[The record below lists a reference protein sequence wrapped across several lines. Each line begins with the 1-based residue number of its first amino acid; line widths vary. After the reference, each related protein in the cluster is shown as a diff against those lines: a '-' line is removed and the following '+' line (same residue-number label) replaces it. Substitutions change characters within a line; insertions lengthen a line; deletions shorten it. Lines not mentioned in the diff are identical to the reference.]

1 MLLML
6 VRLAF
11 HHLIHPGLAA
21 GDIKILVVSKA
32 LFPHG
37 DVTAAGPGGVAY
49 LVVCRE
55 AVDHCSPVRIGN
67 HRQVVRFVIQPLA
80 VQGVVAP
87 VVRILFVQVTGL
99 LVSQHSRRG
108 VTLAEAEPGFT
119 LPGYFLAAQVVLKN
133 QGSMVRY
140 MPRGQVTHKTAGKV
154 LSNTGGG
161 ALRDRIQLCIVAVLC
176 APAINGFSS
185 DPAGVI
191 IFIRDGG
198 VVVAGFSQAAESI
211 VSKRCTTENPVAV
224 ALHHFLVWRVC
235 VTCQP

>member
-55 AVDHCSPVRIGN
+55 TVDHRSPVRIGN

-140 MPRGQVTHKTAGKV
+140 LPRGQVTHKTAGKV

-161 ALRDRIQLCIVAVLC
+161 ALRDRILVGVVTIFC
-176 APAINGFSS
+176 APAVNGFGG
-185 DPAGVI
+185 DPAGI
-191 IFIRDGG
+191 IVFIRDGG
-198 VVVAGFSQAAESI
+198 AIIPGFRQVAE
-211 VSKRCTTENPVAV
+211 
-224 ALHHFLVWRVC
+224 C
-235 VTCQP
+235 VTDEFCTVEYLLTMLNWVRSLLLHMRLL

>member
-1 MLLML
+1 M
-6 VRLAF
+6 
-11 HHLIHPGLAA
+11 
-21 GDIKILVVSKA
+21 
-32 LFPHG
+32 
-37 DVTAAGPGGVAY
+37 AY
-49 LVVCRE
+49 LVACRE

-67 HRQVVRFVIQPLA
+67 HRQVIRFVIQPLA
-80 VQGVVAP
+80 VQGVVAS

-99 LVSQHSRRG
+99 LVSQHSLRG

-140 MPRGQVTHKTAGKV
+140 LPRGQFTHKTAGKV

-161 ALRDRIQLCIVAVLC
+161 TLQNRILYGIVLILCSPAV
-176 APAINGFSS
+176 NGFGG

-198 VVVAGFSQAAESI
+198 IIIASLDLAAESVVGERRAI
-211 VSKRCTTENPVAV
+211 EYLIAV
-224 ALHHFLVWRVC
+224 ALRHFFCCHLVGDAVPTIEVC
-235 VTCQP
+235 SVREGGADAASSS